1 MWDKPLAASIDR
13 LYKAGSIP
21 MSTVYAC
28 VGAGMI
34 SENDYQQITGEA
46 YVAA

>member
-21 MSTVYAC
+21 LSTVYAC
-28 VGAGMI
+28 VVNGMI
-34 SENDYQQITGEA
+34 SEADYQKITGEA